1 MELISPTPFAI
12 PSLQPILSPEQRELE
27 RLILLRKLSSVFQPI
42 VDLSNGDIVGYEGLI
57 RPPAD
62 SSLSTPLALFEA
74 AARLGMSYELDCAC
88 RDVTVQRFVE
98 LSLPGQLFLNLLPDT
113 VVAGPI
119 QAAELES
126 SSGLA
131 ASRMIIELTEH
142 RPNCCYAVLREA
154 AAHWREQGFALAL
167 DDLGEGFAN
176 LRMWSELRPEWV
188 KLDKY
193 LIQNLANDPVKEQFV
208 RSLLDMA
215 RVAGAKLVAEG
226 IETTAEL
233 MVLRKIG
240 VRYGQG
246 YLIAPPQP
254 EPPRKLAPS
263 PHFGQLGRRVAPQQ
277 PVVRDLAVS
286 VEPMGPEVANEQAYQ
301 RFSDTPTCMALP
313 VVDNGLPVGLLR
325 RQDFLERFARPF
337 NRELYGKKPCR
348 LLMDPQPLVVSAD
361 LGLLEL
367 SHLMV
372 AGERNH
378 LVDGFIITSDGRYLG
393 MGTGLE
399 LVRRVTDLQIST
411 ARYANPLTGLPG
423 NVPIHETINRLLES
437 GESFVVAYADL
448 DNFKPFNDLYGY
460 SAGDGLIL
468 RLAQL
473 LLEEMD
479 PHSDF
484 VGHIGG
490 DDFVVLMQSLD
501 WQARLQRLLLRF
513 DSIVWTHFDASH
525 REAGGFEMVDRN
537 GMVSFFPLTSV
548 SIGVLLVRAGQ
559 YHSPY
564 DVALAAADAKKSAKT
579 EPGSQLFIVQPS
591 TVESIV

>member
-1 MELISPTPFAI
+1 LIQTRG
-12 PSLQPILSPEQRELE
+12 LSA
-27 RLILLRKLSSVFQPI
+27 VFQPI

-57 RPPAD
+57 RPAAD

-74 AARLGMSYELDCAC
+74 AAACGMERELDRAC
-88 RDVTVQRFVE
+88 RDVTARRFAE
-98 LSLPGQLFLNLLPDT
+98 LDLPGRLFLNLLPDT
-113 VVAGPI
+113 LAEGP
-119 QAAELES
+119 QSASEFES
-126 SSGLA
+126 NSGLA
-131 ASRMIIELTEH
+131 ASRVTVELTEH
-142 RPNCCYAVLREA
+142 RPSSGYQALREA
-154 AAHWREQGFALAL
+154 SVRWREQGYALAL

-193 LIQNLANDPVKEQFV
+193 LVQNLAGDPLKEQFV

-233 MVLRKIG
+233 MALRKLG

-254 EPPRKLAPS
+254 DPPRRLAANPQ
-263 PHFGQLGRRVAPQQ
+263 FGQLGRRAALQQQ
-277 PVVRDLAVS
+277 PVARDLVVAVAPL
-286 VEPMGPEVANEQAYQ
+286 EPEAANEQAYQ
-301 RFSDTPTCMALP
+301 RFAANPACMALP
-313 VVDNGLPVGLLR
+313 VVEQGVPLGLLR
-325 RQDFLERFARPF
+325 RQDFLESFARPF

-348 LLMDPQPLVVSAD
+348 LLMDPQALVVPAE
-361 LGLLEL
+361 LGLLDL
-367 SHLMV
+367 SHRMV
-372 AGERNH
+372 VSERNH
-378 LVDGFIITSDGRYLG
+378 LVDGFIITEEGRYLG

-399 LVRRVTDLQIST
+399 LMRRVTELQVST

-423 NVPIHETINRLLES
+423 NVPIHETIARLLEA

-473 LLEEMD
+473 LLEEVD

-484 VGHIGG
+484 IGHIGG

-501 WQARLQRLLLRF
+501 WQARLQRLLGRF
-513 DSIVWTHFDASH
+513 DSAVWSHFDVAH
-525 REAGGFEMVDRN
+525 REAGGFEVAGRN
-537 GMVSFFPLTSV
+537 GVVSFFSLTSV

-559 YHSPY
+559 FHSPY
-564 DVALAAADAKKSAKT
+564 DVALAAAEAKKSAKT
-579 EPGSQLFIVQPS
+579 LLGSQLFIVQPE
-591 TVESIV
+591 TLHNVV

>member
-1 MELISPTPFAI
+1 LIS
-12 PSLQPILSPEQRELE
+12 Q
-27 RLILLRKLSSVFQPI
+27 RKLSSVFQPI
-42 VDLSNGDIVGYEGLI
+42 ADLSNGDIVGYEGLI

-74 AARLGMSYELDCAC
+74 AAQCGMSQELDRAC
-88 RDVTVQRFVE
+88 RDMTARRFAE
-98 LSLPGQLFLNLLPDT
+98 LALPGQLFLNLLPDT
-113 VVAGPI
+113 VVAGPMP
-119 QAAELES
+119 AVEFEES
-126 SSGLA
+126 TGLA
-131 ASRMIIELTEH
+131 ASRVIVELTEH
-142 RPNCCYAVLREA
+142 RPSSDYATLREA
-154 AAHWREQGFALAL
+154 GARWREQGYALAL
-167 DDLGEGFAN
+167 DDMGEGFAN

-188 KLDKY
+188 KLDKH
-193 LIQNLANDPVKEQFV
+193 LVQNLANDPLKEQFV

-226 IETTAEL
+226 IETAAEL
-233 MVLRKIG
+233 MALRKLG

-254 EPPRKLAPS
+254 EPPRKLAAG
-263 PHFGQLGRRVAPQQ
+263 PHFGQLGRRVGPQQ
-277 PVVRDLAVS
+277 PVARDLAVA
-286 VEPMGPEVANEQAYQ
+286 VEPMGPEAANEQAYQ
-301 RFSDTPTCMALP
+301 RFVADPTCMALP
-313 VVDNGLPVGLLR
+313 VVDDGLPLGLLR
-325 RQDFLERFARPF
+325 RQDFLESFARPF

-372 AGERNH
+372 ADGRNH

-399 LVRRVTDLQIST
+399 LMRRVTDLQIST

-423 NVPIHETINRLLES
+423 NVPIHETISRLLES

-501 WQARLQRLLLRF
+501 WQARLQQLLLRF
-513 DSIVWTHFDASH
+513 ESIVWTHFDASH
-525 REAGGFEMVDRN
+525 REAGGFEVAGRN
-537 GMVSFFPLTSV
+537 GVVSFFPLTSV

-579 EPGSQLFIVQPS
+579 ETGNRLFILQPS
-591 TVESIV
+591 TLEGVV